1 MNNKYK
7 YTPDVFLVSAMDMNT
22 AHIATIPNIN
32 ATTCCPGPNAYVI
45 AGWNNSRTDPEIIA
59 LDNAGNWTA
68 NPPAAR
74 GLYPPKKWF
83 PYVATNG
90 TIGKQIAVITANTF
104 VIFSEPCN
112 RLTNIAQIIGIIT
125 INGKKIVPSII
136 NYPPL
141 L

>member
-59 LDNAGNWTA
+59 LMQVIELLI
-68 NPPAAR
+68 R
-74 GLYPPKKWF
+74 QLLEVYILQR
-83 PYVATNG
+83 NG
-90 TIGKQIAVITANTF
+90 F
-104 VIFSEPCN
+104 HM
-112 RLTNIAQIIGIIT
+112 
-125 INGKKIVPSII
+125 
-136 NYPPL
+136 L
-141 L
+141 LLMVLLVNK